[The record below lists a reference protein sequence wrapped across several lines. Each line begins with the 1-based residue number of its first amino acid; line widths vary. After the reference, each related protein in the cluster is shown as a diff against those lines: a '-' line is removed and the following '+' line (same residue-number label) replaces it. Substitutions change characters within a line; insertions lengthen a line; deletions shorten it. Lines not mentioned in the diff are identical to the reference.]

1 MLFSVNVLSSKNSKN
16 ETFFFII
23 LIINVILNFKKV
35 INKIF
40 YSVIFCKHSAQQKY
54 ILLINYLEL

>member
-1 MLFSVNVLSSKNSKN
+1 MFCLAKILKTKH
-16 ETFFFII
+16 FFLII

>member
-16 ETFFFII
+16 YFFLII